1 MGTVT
6 VSDNAI
12 AQIVENAIKECDG
25 FAQMSDK
32 TKVGEAARK
41 VSRNMSGVRIIKTK
55 DGIKLDVYIACK
67 HGADTKA
74 LQRNATD
81 AVKSAFPCTGI
92 AINDVVIHINDVR

>member
-12 AQIVENAIKECDG
+12 AQIVENAIKRCDG
-25 FAQMSDK
+25 FAGMSDK
-32 TKVGEAARK
+32 TKVSEAAHK
-41 VSRNMSGVRIIKTK
+41 VSGSTSGVRIIKIK
-55 DGIKLDVYIACK
+55 NGIKLDVYIACK

-74 LQRNATD
+74 LESNATD

-92 AINDVVIHINDVR
+92 AINDVVVHINDVR